1 MPLGVIVV
9 SEVWNV
15 FAQEKISL
23 CNGAIN
29 GIKFNNEIIKF
40 PVLLYDTTPLRHR
53 SGAFSVFFER
63 VPNCSVTITHSILA
77 TSLIFYLKIQ

>member
-15 FAQEKISL
+15 FAKEKISI

-29 GIKFNNEIIKF
+29 RMEFDNFVNEIIKF
-40 PVLLYDTTPLRHR
+40 PVLHYDTTPLRHR
-53 SGAFSVFFER
+53 SSAFSV
-63 VPNCSVTITHSILA
+63 C
-77 TSLIFYLKIQ
+77 